1 MLPALDKETRKQKLE
16 IVTAYFAD
24 HPKEKPASFNRVSDE
39 INDLEL
45 IYLAHYVEQE
55 GKSTSEVSTLAYL
68 LDPESS
74 RTTFSPKETSD
85 HDQMIAYT
93 MIQWLGSNV
102 GMDFVRNSLE
112 AAGYEVVK
120 KEEKKKTILERIRN
134 G

>member
-1 MLPALDKETRKQKLE
+1 MLPVFDEKTRKEKREL
-16 IVTAYFAD
+16 VTAYFSK
-24 HPKEKPASFNRVSDE
+24 HPEEKPASFNRVSHE

-45 IYLAHYVEQE
+45 AYLSQYVEQE
-55 GKSTSEVSTLAYL
+55 SKAHSRASTLAYL

-74 RTTFSPKETSD
+74 HNTFTPKEPSD
-85 HDQMIAYT
+85 HDQMIAHT
-93 MIQWLGSNV
+93 MIQWLGTNV

-112 AAGYEVVK
+112 SAGYEVTK